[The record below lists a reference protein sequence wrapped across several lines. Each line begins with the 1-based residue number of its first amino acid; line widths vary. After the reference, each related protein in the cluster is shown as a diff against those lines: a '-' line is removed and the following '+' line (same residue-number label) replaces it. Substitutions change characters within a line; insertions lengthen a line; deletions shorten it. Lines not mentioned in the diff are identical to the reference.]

1 MFNGRTQEYD
11 DTTISNSGFWPDIE
25 IAEFQKQRAIP
36 LQIPNEMLSSVLIA
50 AMQGVNI
57 DLQSVEQDYKGQ
69 GINRAADISAD
80 RINGENHAET
90 LYKKAVFA
98 RAKAELL
105 PEFNVLSSR
114 EIHTNRE
121 YADEQ
126 KSLLAEA
133 THAIRTLKGKR
144 RGSVWLI

>member
-11 DTTISNSGFWPDIE
+11 DTTISNSGFWSDIE

-36 LQIPNEMLSSVLIA
+36 LQIPNEMLKSVLIA

-57 DLQSVEQDYKGQ
+57 DLQSVELDYKGQ
-69 GINRAADISAD
+69 GINRAADISTD
-80 RINGENHAET
+80 RINGENYAET

>member
-1 MFNGRTQEYD
+1 MFNGRAREYNTD
-11 DTTISNSGFWPDIE
+11 TISNSGFWPHIE

-36 LQIPNEMLSSVLIA
+36 LQINDQMIRPVLIA

-57 DLQSVEQDYKGQ
+57 DLQAVEQHYKEM
-69 GINRAADISAD
+69 GINSAAQISND
-80 RINGENHAET
+80 YIDGENYAET

-114 EIHTNRE
+114 EIHANRE

>member
-11 DTTISNSGFWPDIE
+11 DTTITNSGFWSDIE

-36 LQIPNEMLSSVLIA
+36 LQITNEMLKSVLIA

-57 DLQSVEQDYKGQ
+57 DLQSVEQYYKGI
-69 GINRAADISAD
+69 GINSAAQISAD
-80 RINGENHAET
+80 RINGENYAET

-126 KSLLAEA
+126 RSLLAEA
-133 THAIRTLKGKR
+133 THAIRTLKGKK

>member
-1 MFNGRTQEYD
+1 
-11 DTTISNSGFWPDIE
+11 
-25 IAEFQKQRAIP
+25 
-36 LQIPNEMLSSVLIA
+36 MLKSVLIA

-69 GINRAADISAD
+69 GINQAADISAD
-80 RINGENHAET
+80 RINGENYAET

-144 RGSVWLI
+144 RGAVWLI

>member
-11 DTTISNSGFWPDIE
+11 DTTISNSGFWPEIE

-36 LQIPNEMLSSVLIA
+36 LQIPNEMLKSVLIA

-69 GINRAADISAD
+69 GINQAADISAD
-80 RINGENHAET
+80 RINGENYAET

-121 YADEQ
+121 YADEH

>member
-11 DTTISNSGFWPDIE
+11 DTTIENSGFWPEIE

-36 LQIPNEMLSSVLIA
+36 LQIPNEMLKSVLIA

-57 DLQSVEQDYKGQ
+57 DLQSVELDYKGQ
-69 GINRAADISAD
+69 GINQAADISAD
-80 RINGENHAET
+80 RINGENYAET

>member
-11 DTTISNSGFWPDIE
+11 DTTISNSGFWSDIE

-36 LQIPNEMLSSVLIA
+36 LQIPNEMLKSVLIA

-57 DLQSVEQDYKGQ
+57 DLQGVEQDYKGQ
-69 GINRAADISAD
+69 GINRAADISTD
-80 RINGENHAET
+80 RINGENYAET